1 MTLDSENLIDS
12 IMASLDRVK
21 FIKTEDIPGIP
32 LYMDQVTAF
41 IDERL
46 KNTARYHGE
55 DRLLTKTMINN
66 YAKNDLI
73 PPPDKKKYSKEHMLL
88 LIFIYYFKNI
98 MSISDIQQMLHP
110 ITERYFG
117 KDGDTTI
124 ASVYDEVTG
133 IEKEQLEALKKDVK
147 EKYKV
152 AEGTFSD
159 VEKEEEREF
168 LQMFSF
174 ICMLSF
180 DVYIKKLMIE
190 KIIDG
195 YAEKTGRMS
204 EKEKRERKKAA
215 GSRRDRS

>member
-1 MTLDSENLIDS
+1 MTLDSDNLIDS

-21 FIKTEDIPGIP
+21 FIKPGEIPDIS

-46 KNTARYHGE
+46 KNTARHHGD

-88 LIFIYYFKNI
+88 LIFVYYFKNI
-98 MSISDIQQMLHP
+98 MSISDIQEMLRP

-117 KDGDTTI
+117 KETDTTI
-124 ASVYDEVTG
+124 ASIYEEVTG
-133 IEKEQLEALKKDVK
+133 IANDRLEALKEDVR
-147 EKYKV
+147 EKYRISS
-152 AEGTFSD
+152 ETFGN
-159 VEKEEEREF
+159 VQNEEEQEF
-168 LQMFSF
+168 LQLFSF
-174 ICMLSF
+174 ICMLTF

-195 YAEKTGRMS
+195 YVEK
-204 EKEKRERKKAA
+204 KKNK
-215 GSRRDRS
+215 DKK

>member
-1 MTLDSENLIDS
+1 MTLDSDNLIDS

-21 FIKTEDIPGIP
+21 FIKTGDIPDIS

-46 KNTARYHGE
+46 KNTARHHGS

-73 PPPDKKKYSKEHMLL
+73 PPPDKKKYDKEHMPL
-88 LIFIYYFKNI
+88 LIFVYYFKNI
-98 MSISDIQQMLHP
+98 MSISDIQEMLRP

-117 KDGDTTI
+117 KEGDTTI
-124 ASVYDEVTG
+124 ASIYEEVTG
-133 IEKEQLEALKKDVK
+133 IANDQLEALKEDVRK
-147 EKYKV
+147 KYRV
-152 AEGTFSD
+152 SSETFGE
-159 VEKEEEREF
+159 VQNEEEQEF
-168 LQMFSF
+168 LQLFSF
-174 ICMLSF
+174 ICMLTF

-195 YAEKTGRMS
+195 YVEK
-204 EKEKRERKKAA
+204 KKNK
-215 GSRRDRS
+215 DKK

>member
-1 MTLDSENLIDS
+1 MTLDSDNLIDS

-21 FIKTEDIPGIP
+21 FIKTGDIPDIS

-46 KNTARYHGE
+46 KNTARHHGE

-73 PPPDKKKYSKEHMLL
+73 PPPDKKKYNKEHMLL
-88 LIFIYYFKNI
+88 LIFVYYFKNI
-98 MSISDIQQMLHP
+98 MSISDIQEMLRP

-117 KDGDTTI
+117 REGDTTI
-124 ASVYDEVTG
+124 ASVYEEVTG
-133 IEKEQLEALKKDVK
+133 IEKEQLEALKEDVR

-152 AEGTFSD
+152 SRDTFSE
-159 VEKEEEREF
+159 VENEEEQEF
-168 LQMFSF
+168 LQLFSF

-195 YAEKTGRMS
+195 YVEK
-204 EKEKRERKKAA
+204 KEKQEKKAKTKK
-215 GSRRDRS
+215 D

>member
-1 MTLDSENLIDS
+1 MTLDSDNLIDS

-21 FIKTEDIPGIP
+21 FIKTGDIPDIS

-46 KNTARYHGE
+46 KNTARHHGE

-73 PPPDKKKYSKEHMLL
+73 PPPDRKKYNKEHMLL
-88 LIFIYYFKNI
+88 LIFVYYFKNI
-98 MSISDIQQMLHP
+98 MSISDIQEMLRP
-110 ITERYFG
+110 ITERYYG
-117 KDGDTTI
+117 KDGDTTV
-124 ASVYDEVTG
+124 ASIYEEVTG
-133 IEKEQLEALKKDVK
+133 IEKEQLEALKEDVR
-147 EKYKV
+147 EKYRV
-152 AEGTFSD
+152 SRETFSD
-159 VEKEEEREF
+159 VKNEEEQEF
-168 LQMFSF
+168 LQLFSF

-195 YAEKTGRMS
+195 YVEK
-204 EKEKRERKKAA
+204 KEKNGKKKEKKSKD
-215 GSRRDRS
+215 GKN